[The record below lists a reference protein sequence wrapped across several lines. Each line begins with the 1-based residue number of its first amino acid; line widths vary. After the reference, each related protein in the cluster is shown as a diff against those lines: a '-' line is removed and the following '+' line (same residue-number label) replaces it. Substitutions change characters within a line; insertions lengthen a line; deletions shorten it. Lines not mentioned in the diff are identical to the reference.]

1 MSAISPTDN
10 TALIVDEFISY
21 AVNHLN
27 TIKGTISTISLY
39 SAGPPPSPVQI
50 PGPGILNWSGYFISP
65 STPSKQLR
73 EDDFTPKEDADVQE
87 SVKLDKTESIQNGI
101 TEEQIDLKLAESDEL
116 VISESTDVVVEQ
128 FKFNTG
134 KPFVTGFRAGGGG
147 GGFSS
152 GGSGGIEAVDLG
164 SLDFSADWITLSA
177 KFIGKNEGFAKAAI
191 NDEGTPRLGFGSDKI
206 LDPTTGKI
214 RDVKYGDVTTVDSAL
229 KVLQYEVSVS
239 YKARLVGTGDRKI
252 SEEDFNALSN
262 KQKAA
267 CMSFVYNCGSL
278 KANIAAAI
286 RKKDYAAAA
295 NGLLN
300 GPVTGQSSGKVYPG
314 LVRRRKEE
322 ATMFST

>member
-1 MSAISPTDN
+1 MSAINPTDN

-21 AVNHLN
+21 AINHLN
-27 TIKGTISTISLY
+27 SVKGTISTISLY
-39 SAGPPPSPVQI
+39 TAGPPPSPVQI
-50 PGPGILNWSGYFISP
+50 PGPGILNWTGYFVSP
-65 STPSKQLR
+65 STPSKAVS
-73 EDDFTPKEDADVQE
+73 EDDFVPKEDADIQE

-101 TEEQIDLKLAESDEL
+101 TEQQIDSKLEEPDDL
-116 VISESTDVVVEQ
+116 VISESTDVVVGQ
-128 FKFNTG
+128 VKFNSG

-147 GGFSS
+147 GGFS
-152 GGSGGIEAVDLG
+152 GGSGGITSVDLG
-164 SLDFSADWITLSA
+164 SLDFSADWITLSS
-177 KFIGKNEGFAKAAI
+177 KFIGKNEGFAKAAL

-206 LDPTTGKI
+206 LDASTGKI
-214 RDVKYGDVTTVDSAL
+214 RDVKYGDVTTVDAAL

-252 SEEDFNALSN
+252 SEADFNALSN

-278 KANIAAAI
+278 RPGIAAAI
-286 RKKDYAAAA
+286 RSKDYAGAA

-300 GPVTGQSSGKVYPG
+300 GPTTGAASGTVYPG

>member
-1 MSAISPTDN
+1 MSAINPTEN

-50 PGPGILNWSGYFISP
+50 PGPGILNWTGYFISP
-65 STPSKQLR
+65 STPSKELR
-73 EDDFTPKEDADVQE
+73 EDDFTPKEDAEQQE
-87 SVKLDKTESIQNGI
+87 SVLLKKDEGVPVGTTESEID
-101 TEEQIDLKLAESDEL
+101 TQIEDTFKVSVSIDDDIGELKLNS
-116 VISESTDVVVEQ
+116 
-128 FKFNTG
+128 G
-134 KPFVTGFRAGGGG
+134 KPFVSGFRGGG

-152 GGSGGIEAVDLG
+152 GFTGAVNVDLG
-164 SLDFSADWITLSA
+164 KLDLSADWITLSA
-177 KFIGKNEGFAKAAI
+177 QFIGKNEGFAKAAV

-206 LDPTTGKI
+206 LDPSTGKI
-214 RDVKYGDVTTVDSAL
+214 RDVVYGDVTTVDSAL

-239 YKARLVGTGDRKI
+239 YKARLVGTGPRQI
-252 SEEDFNALSN
+252 SEADFNALSN

-278 KANIAAAI
+278 RPNIAEAI
-286 RKKDYAAAA
+286 RKKDFAAAA

-300 GPVTGQSSGKVYPG
+300 GPISGASTGKIYPG

-322 ATMFST
+322 AAMFST